1 MEIGGAVN
9 LMGNASITEL
19 FSLLSIRFNFP
30 RSSAPPR
37 GRLNQDDTVV
47 GQATER
53 RIARCNS
60 DCVPRIAAMTSHDSR
75 KARPWHKLHELC
87 EQRLS
92 KVHRSLSEGSISGDY
107 SNLSFRNMISN

>member
-53 RIARCNS
+53 RIARYNS
-60 DCVPRIAAMTSHDSR
+60 DCAPPNCRHDEPRFS
-75 KARPWHKLHELC
+75 
-87 EQRLS
+87 
-92 KVHRSLSEGSISGDY
+92 RSLS
-107 SNLSFRNMISN
+107 MAQTP